1 MKRDCEG
8 EALTLTSEPWIITAL
23 VAPVTRESQTSCE
36 DGCEERF
43 PSSSS
48 GEMKQEYANE
58 HFP

>member
-1 MKRDCEG
+1 MKRVCEG
-8 EALTLTSEPWIITAL
+8 EALTLTSDPWIITAL
-23 VAPVTRESQTSCE
+23 VAPCE